1 MLSFRKAIL
10 EDTKLYF
17 DWANDSDV
25 REQSFNSDT
34 IDFENH
40 KRWFECKLNDDSC
53 MLLIFKNYEDF
64 NIGQI
69 RIQKENENEALIG
82 ISIAAEHRGKGYAKD
97 MLQMASDY
105 FLGFNPSCI
114 IKAFVKEKNLSSKFS
129 FEKAGFEFQNIIN
142 YENFISFHYIK
153 KKRKMTIDTF
163 EINSQSK
170 VFIIAEL
177 SANHNGNIE
186 TAIDTIRAA
195 KRAGADCIK
204 LQTYTADTITI
215 DCDKDDFLIKGTIWE
230 GKNLY
235 QLYQEAYTPWEWHQ
249 EIFKVAKEEGIIC
262 FSSPFDKTAVDFL
275 ETLNVPAYK
284 IASFEITDIPLI
296 EYVASKGKPII
307 LSTGIAEQ
315 ADIELALDA
324 CRRMGNNDVALLKCT
339 SSYPAPIDEANMC
352 MVKDL
357 AERYNVISG
366 LSDHTMGATVP
377 VVATCFGAKIIEKH
391 FILDRSIGGPDAS
404 FSMNEEEFTAMVKAV
419 REAESAI
426 GKVDYSLT
434 EKQAKGKD
442 FSRSLYVVE
451 DMKAGDII
459 TEKNVRSIRPGFG
472 MHPKYYNEILGQSVK
487 IDLERGVAFESI
499 FTIN

>member
-1 MLSFRKAIL
+1 MK
-10 EDTKLYF
+10 
-17 DWANDSDV
+17 
-25 REQSFNSDT
+25 
-34 IDFENH
+34 IDN
-40 KRWFECKLNDDSC
+40 
-53 MLLIFKNYEDF
+53 F
-64 NIGQI
+64 NI
-69 RIQKENENEALIG
+69 
-82 ISIAAEHRGKGYAKD
+82 
-97 MLQMASDY
+97 
-105 FLGFNPSCI
+105 
-114 IKAFVKEKNLSSKFS
+114 
-129 FEKAGFEFQNIIN
+129 
-142 YENFISFHYIK
+142 
-153 KKRKMTIDTF
+153 DT
-163 EINSQSK
+163 ESK

-177 SANHNGNIE
+177 SANHNGSID
-186 TAIDTIRAA
+186 TAIETIRAA

-235 QLYQEAYTPWEWHQ
+235 KLYQEAYTPWEWHT
-249 EIFKVAKEEGIIC
+249 EIFKVAKEEGLIC

-296 EYVASKGKPII
+296 EYTASKGKPII
-307 LSTGIAEQ
+307 ISTGIAEE

-324 CRRMGNNDVALLKCT
+324 CRRMGNNDIALLKCT
-339 SSYPAPIDEANMC
+339 SSYPAPIEEANMC

-377 VVATCFGAKIIEKH
+377 LVATVFGAKIIEKH

-419 REAESAI
+419 REAERAI
-426 GKVDYSLT
+426 GVVDYTLT

-442 FSRSLYVVE
+442 FSRSLYVVK

-459 TEKNVRSIRPGFG
+459 TEQNVRSIRPGFG
-472 MHPKYYNEILGQSVK
+472 LHPKYYNEILGKEVNSDFEKGERLEFNK
-487 IDLERGVAFESI
+487 IFEQ
-499 FTIN
+499 